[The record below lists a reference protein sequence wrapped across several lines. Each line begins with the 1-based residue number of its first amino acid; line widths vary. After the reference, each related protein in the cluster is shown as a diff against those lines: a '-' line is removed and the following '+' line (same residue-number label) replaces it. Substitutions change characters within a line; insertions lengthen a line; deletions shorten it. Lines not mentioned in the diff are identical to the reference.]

1 MPDLSS
7 QYRRV
12 LVASEATYGTDA
24 VNTVLTTN
32 TADIIYQDVRQNFD
46 IVPARVI
53 VEIDRARGTQSGV
66 AHQTIADRAVVTGD
80 VALTGWISGD
90 AGEERPFYDAFLR
103 ACGMKATVVSATS
116 AVYRPQTAQQEGMT
130 AYLYERNLDDDDWRL
145 TYSTGIRGSA
155 NFQFGLNQE
164 AFFSFSGVG
173 KYNGLISDP
182 AEFFDPATGEAA
194 LLKDGSTPVTA
205 RTTGVEQYA
214 NKTPMMCTSMNI
226 LIGGETF
233 CVQSLNLDLG
243 WNTAVKEC
251 IGASSNVQAVYNTRA
266 PGSRI
271 GGSFTLIDGGTAHDV
286 VMDAFLAGSEISLAL
301 TLVEGDG
308 SSGSARIQI
317 AASKLQIGVPA
328 KGDAGGV
335 RNYAVPFFLNG
346 NFADLLQDDDF
357 SITYDEVP

>member
-12 LVASEATYGTDA
+12 LVAKEATYGTDA
-24 VNTVLTTN
+24 VNTILTTN
-32 TADIIYQDVRQNFD
+32 TSDIIYQDVRQNFD

-66 AHQTIADRAVVTGD
+66 AHQTIPDRAVITGD
-80 VALTGWISGD
+80 VALAGWISGD
-90 AGEERPFYDAFLR
+90 AGEELPFYDAFLR
-103 ACGMKATVVSATS
+103 ACGMKAVVVSATS

-130 AYLYERNLDDDDWRL
+130 AYLFERNLDDDDWRL

-164 AFFSFSGVG
+164 AFFSFNGIG
-173 KYNGLISDP
+173 RYEGLISP
-182 AEFFDPATGEAA
+182 AAEFFAPATGAIA

-205 RTTGVEQYA
+205 RTTGVEQFA
-214 NKTPMMCTSMNI
+214 NKTPMMCTAMNV
-226 LIGGETF
+226 LADGEVF
-233 CVQSLNLDLG
+233 CVQNLNIDLG
-243 WNTAVKEC
+243 WNSAVKEC
-251 IGASSNVQAVYNTRA
+251 IGADGNVQAVYNTRA

-271 GGSFTLIDGGTAHDV
+271 GGSFTLIDGGTAHDT
-286 VMDAFLAGSEISLAL
+286 VMDAFAAGSEISLAL

-317 AASKLQIGVPA
+317 AAARMQIGIPA

-335 RNYAVPFFLNG
+335 RNHTVPFFLNG
-346 NFADLLQDDDF
+346 GFGDLLQDDDF